1 MINELGRIA
10 KAERLSVEQLKQEL
24 QDKSLPAYIAIP
36 LIQEKMEMKQRMQN
50 TAAMQQQQQPPI
62 AEQVMQEARRP
73 PMLQRPQMPQMP
85 QRQQMAA
92 GIPDLQTNLPAQ
104 MAGGG
109 IVAFGDGGG
118 VERYQ
123 NKGLVSGMGGMFGNR
138 KYWIDPTT
146 GRITD
151 GTRFYDS
158 AYDKK
163 NLARLQNEREAA
175 DALAQQSDYVP
186 PGVDPEGRLV
196 SQLTGGR
203 KPYRDA
209 ESMEGVPSWASVE
222 TISTGK
228 DNPYPN
234 VLIPRSDSTANQ
246 LVPGG
251 SNQNLSQDELDK
263 ASASFAGN
271 TTTMGT
277 PSDAEL
283 DAASAS
289 VAPYVYGAAKTA
301 GAPTSGAGIT
311 TLSRTQPV
319 NQGIAASPM
328 GNIEDYKRIYGRSNA
343 DTAEAGRLLADVRGI
358 NEQEERAY
366 KEREAAYAKAM
377 QELGE
382 RGVKQEETLK
392 KREKELEGQ
401 KDVNFNLALIRAGAA
416 MMGGTSQYA
425 LQNIGIGVGVG
436 AETYEKGLDKIQKR
450 REALDESFARL
461 EDARYSDKKV
471 AAKELHDREKD
482 FADKKANAARALVSL
497 NADLGLK
504 YDRETSKAAVDAYL
518 KDQTENRKMA
528 NALQVARI
536 GHAKEQ
542 SIIALQEEAYRI
554 SKMPPGPEKDAALAQ
569 HNERLGMVQKIS
581 ESTSPYAGI
590 KGEQTQINAIR
601 EMVGKDQTVQAIR
614 DRIKNLPPNS
624 RKMADAMQDLQK
636 AEKEAYEKLKKQ
648 FPTLTRELPEIN
660 FGSGVTA
667 PPPPPGFIPVQ

>member
-1 MINELGRIA
+1 
-10 KAERLSVEQLKQEL
+10 
-24 QDKSLPAYIAIP
+24 
-36 LIQEKMEMKQRMQN
+36 
-50 TAAMQQQQQPPI
+50 
-62 AEQVMQEARRP
+62 VMQEAQRP
-73 PMLQRPQMPQMP
+73 PMPQRPQMPQMP

-109 IVAFGDGGG
+109 IVAFGNGGG

-138 KYWIDPTT
+138 KYWVDPTT

-151 GTRFYDS
+151 GTFFYDS

-186 PGVDPEGRLV
+186 PGFDPEGRLV

-228 DNPYPN
+228 ENPYPN
-234 VLIPRSDSTANQ
+234 VLAPRSYSTANQ

-251 SNQNLSQDELDK
+251 SEQNLSQDELDK
-263 ASASFAGN
+263 ASASSAGN
-271 TTTMGT
+271 TTTRGT
-277 PSDAEL
+277 PSDAEF
-283 DAASAS
+283 DAASAA
-289 VAPYVYGAAKTA
+289 VAPYISGAAKTA

-311 TLSRTQPV
+311 TLPTKTAPS
-319 NQGIAASPM
+319 QGIATSPM
-328 GNIEDYKRIYGRSNA
+328 GSIDDYRRMFGRSNA

-358 NEQEERAY
+358 NEQEEKAY
-366 KEREAAYAKAM
+366 KEREAAYDRTMK
-377 QELGE
+377 ELGE

-436 AETYEKGLDKIQKR
+436 AETYEKGLDKIQKK

-482 FADKKANAARALVSL
+482 FADKKASAARALVSL

-504 YDRETSKAAVDAYL
+504 YDRETSKLAVDAYL
-518 KDQTENRKMA
+518 KGDIENRKMA

-536 GHAKEQ
+536 GHAKDQ
-542 SIIALQEEAYRI
+542 PIIALQEDAYRI

-569 HNERLGMVQKIS
+569 HNERLRMVQRIS
-581 ESTSPYAGI
+581 EATSQYAGI
-590 KGEQTQINAIR
+590 KGDQLKINTIR
-601 EMVGKDQTVQAIR
+601 ELINKDPVVASKQKA
-614 DRIKNLPPNS
+614 L
-624 RKMADAMQDLQK
+624 ADAPNQK
-636 AEKEAYEKLKKQ
+636 RRDQLTKEIQQAEKEAFAKYKQ
-648 FPTLTRELPEIN
+648 MSPELTKDWPDTFSDSLSSV
-660 FGSGVTA
+660 GGA
-667 PPPPPGFIPVQ
+667 PPLPPGYKQIQ